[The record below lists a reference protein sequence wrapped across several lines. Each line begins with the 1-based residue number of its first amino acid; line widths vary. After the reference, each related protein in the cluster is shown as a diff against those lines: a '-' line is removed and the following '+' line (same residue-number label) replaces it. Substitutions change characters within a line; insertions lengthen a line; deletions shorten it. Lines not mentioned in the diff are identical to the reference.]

1 MKNIYLDYAAA
12 TPIDARVLKK
22 MMPYLRGNFGNASSA
37 HKFGAKN
44 REAIEDARRI
54 VAGQL
59 GCRSSKI
66 IFTSSGTEANNL
78 ALFSIMRSREDTSK
92 KGHLVISAI
101 EHKSIMAVAERLEKE
116 GNKVTRLKV
125 NKEGL
130 VDLKEL
136 ADVVSKGVTLISIIY
151 ANNEIGTI
159 QNIKVISDLVKRYK
173 KYTNY
178 PLLHIDACQAPGLVE
193 INVNKLGIDLM
204 TLNGA
209 KIYGPKGVGV
219 LYRDINVNLSPMILG
234 GGQEMGMRS
243 GTENVAAIVGF
254 GEALKNAEQT
264 RDINYKKILIIK
276 NYLIKKL
283 FLAMPKV
290 IINADSLYM
299 LPTIIN
305 VCMDNIS
312 SERLVL
318 SLSKNGIYISSGSA
332 CATNDDTGSYV
343 LRAIG
348 LREKEAES
356 SIRISI
362 GKYTTKHEINA
373 LVNALKTEYLRK

>member
-44 REAIEDARRI
+44 REVIEDARRI
-54 VAGQL
+54 VAEQL
-59 GCRSSKI
+59 GCRSSEI

-78 ALFSIMRSREDTSK
+78 ALSGIMNNHGKR
-92 KGHLVISAI
+92 GHLVISSI
-101 EHKSIMAVAERLEKE
+101 EHKSIMAVANRLEQE
-116 GNKVTRLKV
+116 GHKVTKLKV
-125 NKEGL
+125 DRLGL
-130 VDLKEL
+130 VNLKEL
-136 ADVVSKGVTLISIIY
+136 ASVLDKGVTLVSIIY

-159 QNIKVISDLVKRYK
+159 QNIKVIADLIKRYK
-173 KYTNY
+173 KHTNY
-178 PLLHIDACQAPGLVE
+178 PLLHIDACQAPGLIE
-193 INVNKLGIDLM
+193 INVNKLGVDLM

-254 GEALKNAEQT
+254 AEALKNAEQT
-264 RDINYKKILIIK
+264 RNINYKKILIIK

-283 FLAMPKV
+283 FSIIPKV
-290 IINADSLYM
+290 VINADSLYM

-318 SLSKNGIYISSGSA
+318 SLSKKGIYISSGSA
-332 CATNDDTGSYV
+332 CAINEDIGSYV

-348 LREKEAES
+348 LRGQEAES
-356 SIRISI
+356 SVRISI
-362 GKYTTKHEINA
+362 GKHTTKHEIDV

>member
-12 TPIDARVLKK
+12 TPIDVRVLKK
-22 MMPYLRGNFGNASSA
+22 MMPYLRGSFGNASSV

-54 VAGQL
+54 VADQL
-59 GCRSSKI
+59 GCRSSEI

-78 ALFSIMRSREDTSK
+78 ALFSTMRSRENTGKMS
-92 KGHLVISAI
+92 HLVISTI

-136 ADVVSKGVTLISIIY
+136 VDVVSKGVTLISIIY

-173 KYTNY
+173 KHNNY
-178 PLLHIDACQAPGLVE
+178 PLLHIDACQAPGLAE
-193 INVNKLGIDLM
+193 INVNKLGVDLM

-234 GGQEMGMRS
+234 GGQEMGIRS

-254 GEALKNAEQT
+254 AEALKNAEQT

-290 IINADSLYM
+290 VINANSLYM

-318 SLSKNGIYISSGSA
+318 SLSKKGIYISSGSA
-332 CATNDDTGSYV
+332 CATNDDIGSYV

-362 GKYTTKHEINA
+362 GKYTTKHEIDA

>member
-12 TPIDARVLKK
+12 TPVDARVLRK
-22 MMPYLRGNFGNASSA
+22 MMPYLRGNFGNPSSI
-37 HKFGAKN
+37 HKFGAEN
-44 REAIEDARRI
+44 RKAIEDARKI
-54 VAGQL
+54 VASQL
-59 GCRSSKI
+59 GCRLSEI

-78 ALFSIMRSREDTSK
+78 ALSGIMNNHSK
-92 KGHLVISAI
+92 RGHLVISSI
-101 EHKSIMAVAERLEKE
+101 EHKSIMAVAKRLEQE
-116 GNKVTRLKV
+116 RHKVTRLKV
-125 NKEGL
+125 DRFGL
-130 VDLKEL
+130 VNLKEL
-136 ADVVSKGVTLISIIY
+136 DNALGKGATLVSIIY

-159 QNIKVISDLVKRYK
+159 QNIKVIASLVKRYK
-173 KYTNY
+173 KYNNY
-178 PLLHIDACQAPGLVE
+178 PLLHIDACQAPGLIE

-243 GTENVAAIVGF
+243 GTENVATVVGF
-254 GEALKNAEQT
+254 AEALKIVENSRENSVKLVEMI
-264 RDINYKKILIIK
+264 RDYA
-276 NYLIKKL
+276 IKKL
-283 FLAMPKV
+283 RE
-290 IINADSLYM
+290 IIPNIMINGHSTYT

-318 SLSKNGIYISSGSA
+318 SLSKKGIYISSGSA
-332 CATNDDTGSYV
+332 CATNDNTGSYV
-343 LRAIG
+343 LKAIG
-348 LREKEAES
+348 LKEKGIQS

-362 GKYTTKHEINA
+362 SKHTTRHEIDA
-373 LVNALKTEYLRK
+373 LASALRVEYLGK